1 MRKTVTFK
9 TKKEFYKMAAFWIL
23 LVSEIDL
30 QAIVFAPY
38 FGVTASE
45 AIGLAI
51 ISEII
56 AVFFTYC
63 VSSFKKKR
71 EEERIRLIEKGG
83 IKE

>member
-9 TKKEFYKMAAFWIL
+9 TKKEFYKKAAFWIL

-38 FGVTASE
+38 FGVAASE

-51 ISEII
+51 ISEIVG
-56 AVFFTYC
+56 VFFGYC
-63 VSSFKKKR
+63 MASFQKKR

-83 IKE
+83 LKE